1 MKFYNKKKWSEIMKC
16 KLTAIYRNNIY
27 IAFFKN
33 GKINNNKNAASV
45 SFKYKGFY
53 LSGIHYG
60 NNKDFT
66 KQSWRKFAKLQA
78 FF

>member
-1 MKFYNKKKWSEIMKC
+1 MYH
-16 KLTAIYRNNIY
+16 
-27 IAFFKN
+27 
-33 GKINNNKNAASV
+33 NNKNAASI